1 MRVIKGLTFSDVY
14 RDTLNALWNDPEH
27 ISAPR
32 GKKIKEILNLITII
46 TDPTSNMFKNDA
58 RSIPK
63 RYLAGELYWY
73 LTGRN
78 DLEFIKEYS
87 AFWAKLANDDKTIN
101 SAYGR
106 LLFNEKNKYGLT
118 EWQWAFTQLKN
129 DKDTRQAIIRFN
141 KPNMSFTG
149 NKDFVCTLNGI
160 FNIRDDLLHL
170 TIIMRSQDEIL
181 GRTFDVPFFSLL
193 LQQMRSH
200 LLPIYPNLRIGTLTQ
215 HNVSSHIYSDK
226 FDLVQKMISVEFMP
240 DKLPELKEDLID
252 TIGNFDEESFRESND
267 PLKVWI
273 KVNMQKEMEA

>member
-1 MRVIKGLTFSDVY
+1 MRVIKGQTFSDVY
-14 RDTLNALWNDPEH
+14 RDTLNALWSDPEH
-27 ISAPR
+27 IVAPR
-32 GKKIKEILNLITII
+32 GKEIKEILNLITII
-46 TDPTSNMFKNDA
+46 TDPTSNMFKNEVRA
-58 RSIPK
+58 IPK

-73 LTGRN
+73 FTGRN

-87 AFWAKLANDDKTIN
+87 GFWSKLANDDKTIN
-101 SAYGR
+101 SAYGY
-106 LLFNEKNKYGLT
+106 LLFNEKNKHGLT

-141 KPNMSFTG
+141 KPNVSFIG

-160 FNIRDDLLHL
+160 FNIRDDQLHL

-181 GRTFDVPFFSLL
+181 GRTFDVPFFSLV

-200 LLPIYPNLRIGTLTQ
+200 LLPMYPNLKIGTLTQ

-226 FDLVQKMISVEFMP
+226 FDLVQKMIAAEFMP

-252 TIGNFDEESFRESND
+252 STGNFDEKSFSESID
-267 PLKVWI
+267 PLKIWI
-273 KVNMQKEMEA
+273 KTNMRKETET